1 MKRTRHSPEQI
12 ITKLR
17 EADALLGAGE
27 SVGRVVQRLG
37 VSEQTYHRW
46 RNQYG
51 GMKAS
56 DAKRL
61 KELQQENVRLKKA
74 VADLTLDKQILQEA
88 MDFLGKA

>member
-12 ITKLR
+12 IAKLR
-17 EADALLGAGE
+17 EADAMLGAGE
-27 SVGRVVQRLG
+27 SVGRVVQHLG

-61 KELQQENVRLKKA
+61 KELQQENTRLKKA

-88 MDFLGKA
+88 VDFLGKA